1 MHHRPSRH
9 PNADGRFGFTLVELL
24 VVIGIIALLVSIL
37 LPALNRAREAAQ
49 RTKCLANLR
58 SVGQGMAM
66 YGTFSQ
72 GQIPIGF
79 RISTAG
85 ATNPTFQDN
94 YDLANR
100 ESAGSVTMPAPMRY
114 VSMGLMY
121 PASCIGSTANHDSGE
136 ALYCPTFNTE
146 WLEGTFAYDGE
157 KNPWIPRCATI
168 ASGNSRV
175 RSGYS
180 ARACNPTSTRGD
192 GIVGNPLLAANKRGV
207 GWAQTMG
214 EPYYPIDATGDTT
227 GFGPGRPGA
236 NKTQM
241 MRFVKMKGRA
251 VASDIISDPENR
263 IKVMGHKNGFNA
275 LYADGSAKWV
285 SIDHIKEFLK
295 GGAKDIA
302 GFNSAYN
309 HLIEE
314 LWLKI
319 DTAP

>member
-1 MHHRPSRH
+1 MSCLQSGRQ
-9 PNADGRFGFTLVELL
+9 NAGRRCGFTLVELL

-49 RTKCLANLR
+49 RTKCLSNLR
-58 SVGQGMAM
+58 SVGQGMQM
-66 YGTFSQ
+66 YGIASK

-79 RISTAG
+79 RISSAT
-85 ATNPTFQDN
+85 ATNATFQDN

-100 ESAGSVTMPAPMRY
+100 ESAGSVAMPAPMRY

-121 PASCIGSTANHDSGE
+121 PASCIGSTGSHDSGE

-168 ASGNSRV
+168 AAGNSRV

-192 GIVGNPLLAANKRGV
+192 GIADPLTAAKRRGV
-207 GWAQTMG
+207 GWAQSMG
-214 EPYYPIDATGDTT
+214 QPYYPIDATGDTS
-227 GFGPGRPGA
+227 GPGPN
-236 NKTQM
+236 NKTDM
-241 MRFVKMKGRA
+241 MKFVKMKSRA

-263 IKVMGHKNGFNA
+263 VKIMGHKKGFNV
-275 LYADGSAKWV
+275 LFADGSAKWV

-295 GGAKDIA
+295 GGTKEIA
-302 GFNSAYN
+302 GFGDAYN
-309 HLIEE
+309 HLVEA
-314 LWLKI
+314 LWLQI